1 MFPLTRIGAGLP
13 VADALP
19 ALRAACEASYSVVMA
34 APPGTGKTTLVPPAL
49 ANYCAEWGEP
59 GLVLVSTPRR
69 VTTRAAAG
77 RLAKLIGEELGSR
90 VGYSIRGSHI
100 PGSRIQWVTPGV
112 LRARLMRDPQLEGVA
127 AVILDEVHERDLD
140 TDLNLGMLIELA
152 RLRNELHELDS
163 DSAPLRLVA
172 MSATVDAERF
182 AKLMDAPV
190 VTATAEIFPLEEHY
204 QPIPGRFP
212 GTEEFYRAVAD
223 LAAQQPEPTL
233 VFVPGHA
240 EVNRVV
246 EQVRAHGVPAYPLHG
261 GLTPQEQDQ
270 AFRPGHRV
278 VVATP
283 IAESSLTVPG
293 ITTVIDTGLVRSPRR
308 DNTRGVQ
315 GLVTTS
321 ASRAATVQRAGRAA
335 RQGPGR
341 AIFLYSQAERAAFPA
356 YATPAILAEDLQR
369 ACLTLAQWGSLEV
382 PLLDPMP
389 ARARA
394 AAIEELTALGLI
406 DSTGA
411 ITTLGRQ
418 AARLP
423 LDPPLAAALIS
434 GGPDVS
440 AAVAALAEPAEGL
453 ITTADLNTPLARQ
466 LSGLIAKM
474 SNAQKVKTSPH
485 PASQLATAAL
495 LAYPQ
500 RIARRVAGGGKTSSA
515 YLLAGGS
522 RVPAPEWASGHEW
535 LVATELNVNHRND
548 GLVLRAAVAVTEEQV
563 RALHPPVTEVEL
575 LESGDS
581 LRAVEVT
588 RIGAIELARR
598 PVAVDDELREKW
610 KWQRLAIQGIAA
622 LKADDAAQD
631 LRARMAFAHA
641 HLGEPWPAVTDELL
655 VARASEIKSLE
666 LSVVLQSLLP
676 WPAAANFDELVPAGF
691 TVPSGRT
698 VPISYPDPAALPDG
712 RTLTDA
718 EGAGGVVSQRKQ
730 DPTKPG
736 LTGPTPTEPGPT
748 QPGQTKQGSTK
759 QGTATPTISVKLQEC
774 FGLAE
779 TPTIAG
785 VRLGINLLSPAGRP
799 LATSHD
805 LGFFWREVYPQVR
818 KEMRGRYPKHPWP
831 EDPYSMPATAQ
842 TNRALSQ
849 KQH

>member
-13 VADALP
+13 VAGALP

-182 AKLMDAPV
+182 AELMDAPV

-212 GTEEFYRAVAD
+212 GTAEFYRAVGE

-270 AFRPGHRV
+270 AFRSGHRV

-341 AIFLYSQAERAAFPA
+341 AIFLYSQADRAAFPA

-411 ITTLGRQ
+411 ITALGRQ

-434 GGPDVS
+434 GGPGVS

-453 ITTADLNTPLARQ
+453 ITTADPNSPLARQ

-474 SNAQKVKTSPH
+474 SNAQKVKTGPH

-500 RIARRVAGGGKTSSA
+500 RIARRVAGKSTPDF
-515 YLLAGGS
+515 LLAGGS
-522 RVPAPEWASGHEW
+522 RVPAPEWAAGHEW
-535 LVATELNVNHRND
+535 LVATELSVNRAND

-598 PVAVDDELREKW
+598 PVAVDDELREQW
-610 KWQRLAIQGIAA
+610 KWQRLATVGISA

-698 VPISYPDPAALPDG
+698 VPISYPAPAALPDG
-712 RTLTDA
+712 RTLGDA
-718 EGAGGVVSQRKQ
+718 RDEGGAIKQ
-730 DPTKPG
+730 K
-736 LTGPTPTEPGPT
+736 E
-748 QPGQTKQGSTK
+748 QGK
-759 QGTATPTISVKLQEC
+759 APTPTISVKLQEC

-842 TNRALSQ
+842 TNRALSS
-849 KQH
+849 KRS